1 MCAFSIHKVH
11 GSDDRLCEAEVSQSK
26 PRPMLGAAAAVAA
39 ALVMAGYVVLSKQF
53 FGSGGS
59 EVGAFLLARQLLAST
74 LMLALAAGRHG
85 CVLPRPEHRG
95 ALARLGFLNFFNA
108 IGFVWGVKLTTAFV
122 TSVMQLSIPVF
133 TLVYSTLTGLEQP
146 SLAKS
151 GALLLTLLGC
161 GIVAVGGAGEHSA
174 ARAPPGAWPAPTP
187 ESAARE
193 PLKVG
198 GVLILVAQCMSF
210 VGIIQ
215 VQKRLIYDTYDIYDI
230 NPYIYDDDHP
240 GAEAAARALPG
251 GARRRL
257 VVRHVHRVVIRLL
270 RPRPIPLPPTRA
282 RRRRDPNPRS

>member
-1 MCAFSIHKVH
+1 MCAFSIQKVH

-161 GIVAVGGAGEHSA
+161 GIVAVSGAGEHSA
-174 ARAPPGAWPAPTP
+174 ARAAPGAWPGPTP

-215 VQKRLIYDTYDIYDI
+215 VQKRLLEHYPVALVVGWSYAMCTAWSSVYCALDRSLFRL
-230 NPYIYDDDHP
+230 P
-240 GAEAAARALPG
+240 ELVAAA
-251 GARRRL
+251 
-257 VVRHVHRVVIRLL
+257 IR
-270 RPRPIPLPPTRA
+270 T
-282 RRRRDPNPRS
+282 RDPNPRSSP

>member
-198 GVLILVAQCMSF
+198 GVLVLVAQCMSF

-215 VQKRLIYDTYDIYDI
+215 VQKRLLEHY
-230 NPYIYDDDHP
+230 PV
-240 GAEAAARALPG
+240 A
-251 GARRRL
+251 L
-257 VVRHVHRVVIRLL
+257 VVGWSYAMCTAWSSVYCALDRSLFRLPELVAASIRTL
-270 RPRPIPLPPTRA
+270 
-282 RRRRDPNPRS
+282 DPNPRS

>member
-1 MCAFSIHKVH
+1 
-11 GSDDRLCEAEVSQSK
+11 
-26 PRPMLGAAAAVAA
+26 MLGAAAAVAA
-39 ALVMAGYVVLSKQF
+39 ALLMAGYVVLSKQF

-59 EVGAFLLARQLLAST
+59 EVGTFLLARQLLAST

-85 CVLPRPEHRG
+85 CVLPRPEHRR

-133 TLVYSTLTGLEQP
+133 TLAYSTLTGLEQP

-151 GALLLTLLGC
+151 SALLLTLLGC
-161 GIVAVGGAGEHSA
+161 GIVAVSGAGEHSA
-174 ARAPPGAWPAPTP
+174 ARVAPGPWPGPTP

-215 VQKRLIYDTYDIYDI
+215 VQKRLLEHY
-230 NPYIYDDDHP
+230 PV
-240 GAEAAARALPG
+240 A
-251 GARRRL
+251 L
-257 VVRHVHRVVIRLL
+257 VVGWSYAICTAWSSAYCALDRSLFRLPEL
-270 RPRPIPLPPTRA
+270 VAASILTL
-282 RRRRDPNPRS
+282 DPNPRS